1 MFVNRQD
8 FRMDS
13 ICKIFRQDEQD
24 FQDLREIYDKTLLTS
39 KSSLTQVKREEIF

>member
-1 MFVNRQD
+1 
-8 FRMDS
+8 MDS